1 MKVGIDTFSL
11 HPLKL
16 GAFDCLEHIAELGF
30 AGVQLGSVSEVSREL
45 DQGVLREY
53 RARADELGL
62 YSLGGV
68 GAPNPHI
75 GGKAPDELVAAIT
88 RQIEA
93 AANCGWHE
101 LRTVLGG
108 PKERYEL
115 DVDWPQQLAD
125 SADVL
130 RQVLPVL
137 RHHGSRI
144 DLENHG
150 ETTSFEVV
158 RLAEE
163 LGPDAIGVCLD
174 TANLLIFAEDPVAAA
189 RRVAPY
195 THLTHAKDAI
205 LYFYEGGLKRQ
216 GRPPG
221 QGCIDW
227 PAILP
232 ILAEHSPALPLS
244 IEDHKWI
251 FTADIFRDDWLE
263 QQPDLTRDE
272 LARTVGIAW
281 ECQDKINRG
290 EWPHPD
296 DYEAVPYADEMECR
310 LESGRE
316 HLAALLT
323 RLGLAT

>member
-1 MKVGIDTFSL
+1 VKVGIDTFSL

-16 GAFDCLEHIAELGF
+16 GPFECLEHIAELGF

-45 DQGVLREY
+45 DEGVLREY

-68 GAPNPHI
+68 GAPNPHV
-75 GGKAPDELVAAIT
+75 GGKAPDELVAAII

-93 AANCGWHE
+93 AAKCGWHE

-195 THLTHAKDAI
+195 THLTHAD
-205 LYFYEGGLKRQ
+205 G
-216 GRPPG
+216 
-221 QGCIDW
+221 
-227 PAILP
+227 
-232 ILAEHSPALPLS
+232 
-244 IEDHKWI
+244 
-251 FTADIFRDDWLE
+251 
-263 QQPDLTRDE
+263 PDLALQLRRHRVGHIQHDRTQRGSRIGPVGEQRRPKLQVLPRAWGGDLRPWRIVWNTPGAPVGSGFE
-272 LARTVGIAW
+272 TAADLALFG
-281 ECQDKINRG
+281 
-290 EWPHPD
+290 
-296 DYEAVPYADEMECR
+296 
-310 LESGRE
+310 GRQ
-316 HLAALLT
+316 T
-323 RLGLAT
+323 IIP